1 MVLAQV
7 EARAAL
13 RYVEIDA
20 QDNTGLALGGGLS
33 GYPTMGDR
41 VSYDIGEDR
50 DLIGLSLR
58 YT

>member
-20 QDNTGLALGGGLS
+20 QDNTGLALGVDYLVTPQWGIG
-33 GYPTMGDR
+33 